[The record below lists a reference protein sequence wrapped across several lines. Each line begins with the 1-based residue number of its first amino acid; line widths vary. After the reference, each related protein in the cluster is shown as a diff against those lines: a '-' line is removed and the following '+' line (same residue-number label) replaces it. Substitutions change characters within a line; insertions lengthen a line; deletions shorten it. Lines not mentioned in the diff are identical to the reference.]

1 LESRERSAQAV
12 VPRVWSGER
21 AQNKEMLTGCK
32 SCLTH
37 DFWQRTSLCYGRERS
52 ESGSGSG
59 NESESAMRGKD
70 PDKEL
75 IDELSYSRITL
86 SLNALAIA
94 GRSG

>member
-1 LESRERSAQAV
+1 
-12 VPRVWSGER
+12 
-21 AQNKEMLTGCK
+21 
-32 SCLTH
+32 
-37 DFWQRTSLCYGRERS
+37 
-52 ESGSGSG
+52 
-59 NESESAMRGKD
+59 MRGKD